1 MLIIMHTQSTDE
13 QIENV
18 KQKIR
23 ELNMTP
29 HAIPGQLRC
38 AIGITGNK
46 GPVDSEFFKN
56 LPGVVQCIPVTKS
69 YKLVS
74 REVRQEDTIIDLD
87 GVKIGGKEITVIAG
101 PCAVENE
108 EQIFTIAGKLAE
120 MDVKLLRGGAFK
132 PRTSPYSFQGLGEK
146 GLQLLAQV
154 REKTGMKIVTEAVDT
169 DSLELVANYVD
180 IIQIGARN
188 MYNYS
193 LLKKVGQLKKPVL
206 LKRGLSA
213 TLEEFLMAAEYI
225 VSEGNFNVILCERG
239 IRTFSDFSRNTLDM
253 NVIPTIKHLSHLP
266 IIVDPSHACGDRKYV
281 QALARGAIAAGAD
294 GIIVEVHHDPG
305 QALSDGA
312 QSLYPMQFKQL
323 LEQVTEIGKI
333 SRN

>member
-23 ELNMTP
+23 ELNLSP

-46 GPVDSEFFKN
+46 GSIVPDHFKN
-56 LPGVVQCIPVTKS
+56 LPGVVQCIPVTKP

-87 GVKIGGKEITVIAG
+87 GLKIGGAEITVIAG

-108 EQIFTIAGKLAE
+108 EQIFTIAKKLSE
-120 MDVKLLRGGAFK
+120 MDVKLLRAGAFK

-154 REKTGMKIVTEAVDT
+154 REKTGMKIVTEVVDT

-180 IIQIGARN
+180 IIQIGTRN

-193 LLKKVGQLKKPVL
+193 LLKKVGQIKKPVL

-213 TLEEFLMAAEYI
+213 TLEEFLMSAEYI

-281 QALARGAIAAGAD
+281 PALARGAVAAGAD
-294 GIIVEVHHDPG
+294 GIIVEVHHDPS

-323 LEQVTEIGKI
+323 LEQVNKIGKI